1 MRESLSPAPLGKGCG
16 GELGLCWSMN
26 STLLIPTI
34 GTSEPIFGTATQGQ
48 LPICMS
54 RIALFGSE
62 SRWWHNTCNLYCK
75 TVRAGPTSMKQW
87 EIHCISERQQ

>member
-48 LPICMS
+48 LAICMS
-54 RIALFGSE
+54 RMHFSVRNPGGGIIHAIS
-62 SRWWHNTCNLYCK
+62 
-75 TVRAGPTSMKQW
+75 TVR
-87 EIHCISERQQ
+87 R

>member
-1 MRESLSPAPLGKGCG
+1 VRESSSPAPLGKGCS

-48 LPICMS
+48 LLICMS
-54 RIALFGSE
+54 RITLFVRNPDGGIIHAIS
-62 SRWWHNTCNLYCK
+62 
-75 TVRAGPTSMKQW
+75 TVRW
-87 EIHCISERQQ
+87 